1 MPKYTNAAALNLSV
15 ISKNNKG
22 AYYGLTGLNEIYF
35 IGEVMNNSMLDAVT
49 YHFSIGMTDKNPH
62 VKDKP
67 KPKPVIQPA
76 QVQPVVQP
84 LVAPETAPLPRLD
97 IPPAQVSRTPRLY
110 CVSR

>member
-1 MPKYTNAAALNLSV
+1 MLKYTNAAALNLSV

-76 QVQPVVQP
+76 QVQPVVS
-84 LVAPETAPLPRLD
+84 PETAPLPRLD